1 MTAATARWKRV
12 LAVRSI
18 QRQMAEVQ
26 LNRCEA
32 ELRNLVGLGDRI
44 SSIRHA
50 AQPSAGD
57 HDGMML
63 HAICELSSRL
73 DSAQSALATPNQN
86 AKAARDRQQRAVTAA
101 KQRETAVEKLEIS
114 LLGQDAKNAD
124 ARQGRTAIFRK
135 PIKTGGVI

>member
-101 KQRETAVEKLEIS
+101 KQRETAVEKLETS
-114 LLGQDAKNAD
+114 LLAQDAKNAD

>member
-1 MTAATARWKRV
+1 
-12 LAVRSI
+12 
-18 QRQMAEVQ
+18 
-26 LNRCEA
+26 
-32 ELRNLVGLGDRI
+32 
-44 SSIRHA
+44 
-50 AQPSAGD
+50 
-57 HDGMML
+57 MML

-114 LLGQDAKNAD
+114 LLAQDAKNAD

>member
-1 MTAATARWKRV
+1 MTAATARWKRI
-12 LAVRSI
+12 LAVRSV

-32 ELRNLVGLGDRI
+32 ELRNLAGLGDRI
-44 SSIRHA
+44 SAIRNA

-57 HDGMML
+57 HDGMLL

-86 AKAARDRQQRAVTAA
+86 AREARDRQRRAVTAA

-114 LLGQDAKNAD
+114 LLAQDAKNAD

-135 PIKTGGVI
+135 PVKAGEIT

>member
-114 LLGQDAKNAD
+114 LLAQDAKNAD
-124 ARQGRTAIFRK
+124 ARQDRTAIFRK

>member
-1 MTAATARWKRV
+1 MTAATARWKRI
-12 LAVRSI
+12 LAVRSV

-26 LNRCEA
+26 LTRCET
-32 ELRNLVGLGDRI
+32 EFRNLVGLGDRI
-44 SSIRHA
+44 SAIRYA

-86 AKAARDRQQRAVTAA
+86 AKEARDRQQRAVTAA

-114 LLGQDAKNAD
+114 LLAQDAKNAD

-135 PIKTGGVI
+135 AVKTGGAI